1 MVIKKLHISF
11 AVFFMSIVSVVSAQ
25 EIFKE
30 EKGLFATSEIKI
42 SKPIEN
48 KNNLLIKSNPEITGK
63 INIVA
68 SPTDKVTVKFIK
80 KVKTESRS
88 RAYDYIDLVTV
99 NLKKSYEG
107 ILLTLRAP
115 NPAPWN
121 LETESVIINLTIT
134 VPDSCAVDIE
144 AFYFDVDASGPFSK
158 MIIPKSLGRLNVY
171 DVNGMVDLSTSNR
184 KLTLE
189 KIVGEISAST
199 RNSKLEAIDIVCEKN
214 QATFKND
221 GGEITI
227 ENFTGQFNIKNSYA
241 RTDIE
246 NFNGKNGKSFIRSF
260 SGPVL
265 IDINEMTGG
274 QLIILNRYDDIELM
288 VPSHIEADFSLAV
301 EENGKIES
309 SNLIISPNLIETNR
323 LNFVTGQG
331 NVKITGSIRG
341 DGNILLI
348 GKNEDY

>member
-1 MVIKKLHISF
+1 MIKKLHCLFTILLLLM
-11 AVFFMSIVSVVSAQ
+11 VPVISAQ
-25 EIFKE
+25 EIFEE
-30 EKGLFATSEIKI
+30 EKGLFATSEVEV
-42 SKPIEN
+42 SKTINN
-48 KNNLLIKSNPEITGK
+48 KNNLFIKSNPEIIGK

-68 SPTDKVTVKFIK
+68 APTDKVTVKFIK
-80 KVKTESRS
+80 KVKTKSRS
-88 RAYDYIDLVTV
+88 HAYDYIDLVTV
-99 NLKKSYEG
+99 NLKQFYEG
-107 ILLTLRAP
+107 VLLTLRAP
-115 NPAPWN
+115 NPVPWN

-171 DVNGMVDLSTSNR
+171 DVYGMVDLSTSNQR
-184 KLTLE
+184 LTLE
-189 KIVGEISAST
+189 KIVGDVSAST
-199 RNSKLEAIDIVCEKN
+199 RNSKLEAINIVCVDN
-214 QATFKND
+214 QAIFKND
-221 GGEITI
+221 GGEISI
-227 ENFTGQFNIKNSYA
+227 ENFTGQLNIKNSYA

-288 VPSHIEADFSLAV
+288 VPSQIEADFSLAV
-301 EENGKIES
+301 EENGKIEA
-309 SNLIISPNLIETNR
+309 SNLIIKPNLIETNR

-331 NVKITGSIRG
+331 EVKITGSIRG
-341 DGNILLI
+341 EGDILLI
-348 GKNEDY
+348 GKSEDN